1 MPKKIGKR
9 YVERVAKKLGCTIEE
24 IGGDIILTAPAGFLL
39 RSETHYSGWG
49 LSEYP
54 KSEIWDDFADQ
65 MTRLVPCDCGCGDD
79 K

>member
-9 YVERVAKKLGCTIEE
+9 YVERHAKKLGCSIEE
-24 IGGDIILTAPAGFLL
+24 IGGDIILTAPAGYLL
-39 RSETHYSGWG
+39 RDGTHYSGWG

-65 MTRLVPCDCGCGDD
+65 MTRLEPCGCGCGDD